1 MSDGGGFRRLAICDF
16 SEAGFVRER
25 KDAGGGGIAPGLG
38 RQARMCGGPG
48 SGDAGQVRRRLAIAA
63 ANGGQDRSAAAK
75 IGARDP
81 QRLGDWVHRFNAEG
95 LAGLIDRKPAGAA
108 AEP

>member
-38 RQARMCGGPG
+38 RQVRMCDG
-48 SGDAGQVRRRLAIAA
+48 SGSGEAGQVRRRLAI
-63 ANGGQDRSAAAK
+63 AAAK

>member
-1 MSDGGGFRRLAICDF
+1 MPA
-16 SEAGFVRER
+16 AV
-25 KDAGGGGIAPGLG
+25 GLG
-38 RQARMCGGPG
+38 RQVRMCGGSG
-48 SGDAGQVRRRLAIAA
+48 SGEAGRVRRRLAIAA

-81 QRLGDWVHRFNAEG
+81 QRLDDWVHRFNAKG
-95 LAGLIDRKPAGAA
+95 LEGLIDRKPTGAA